1 MSSQARTMADFVS
14 GTTTITGTP
23 TFTGTVAGAGSM
35 EAISTTNI
43 TTPASSVTFDNLSTD
58 YDIFRCIFELHPST
72 DNVQMDLQFLD
83 AAGSAITGGTSYGN
97 YADFDGTA
105 ITADDASTIPLSASN
120 LGNDTHE
127 GLRGSFELLGRNYA
141 VATDVVAPCIT
152 GINIGHYNSNVFSGG
167 AVIGGLNSSQ
177 IQTIRGFIIKVSSG
191 NIERGKIYL
200 FGIRNE

>member
-58 YDIFRCIFELHPST
+58 YDIFRCDYELHPST
-72 DNVQMDLQFLD
+72 DNIQVDLQFLD
-83 AAGSAITGGTSYGN
+83 AAGSAITGSTSYGN

-152 GINIGHYNSNVFSGG
+152 GVGMGHYQGNVFSGG
-167 AVIGGLNSSQ
+167 VFTGGLNSEQ
-177 IQTIRGFIIKVSSG
+177 IQTIRGFLIKVSSG

-200 FGIRNE
+200 FGIRNA

>member
-1 MSSQARTMADFVS
+1 MTQARTMADFVS

-58 YDIFRCIFELHPST
+58 YDIFRCVYELHPST
-72 DNVQMDLQFLD
+72 DDIQIDLQLLD
-83 AAGSAITGGTSYGN
+83 AAGSAISGSPSYGS

-105 ITADDASTIPLSASN
+105 ITADTGSTIPLSASN

-127 GLRGSFELLGRNYA
+127 GLRGSFDLLGRNYA

-152 GINIGHYNSNVFSGG
+152 GINIGHYNSNVYSGG
-167 AVIGGLNSSQ
+167 VVIGGLNSSQ
-177 IQTIRGFIIKVSSG
+177 IQTIRGFLIKVSSG

-200 FGIRNE
+200 FGIRNA